1 MSTASDATKTGKLRL
16 GGSNLWLFLLLASM
30 ILFGVN
36 TGVATWQGSRLADA
50 GSKAADL
57 QVLSQQLANQG
68 RDAVGGNA
76 QAFTAFKATRNAIE
90 QNVSTLQ
97 GRYGKEPG
105 VAGAIATLGETWAPL
120 GKQAGQLVASEPAVL
135 ALAGNAN
142 NFTGAV
148 PGLQAQLN
156 ELVRAMSASG
166 APSSQ
171 VYSALQQV
179 VVAGSM
185 ARRVTEMR
193 AGGSAAATSGDALA
207 RDITVFSQVLDGLR
221 NGNEELGITAVR
233 GAAAVAALEQS
244 QQKWEAMKQDADAI
258 LASSRQ
264 LFAAQSAATAL
275 GQGSAHMLDDS
286 RKLFDAFSSFGS
298 VSDTRLFPNFWIG
311 VVSGALSLIAIIG
324 FVSTN
329 VRSRSREQ
337 ELRYQTQV
345 EFNSRNQQAIMRLLD
360 EISLGEGDL
369 TVKASVTEDMTGAI
383 ADAINYAVDELRH
396 LVTTINDTSA
406 KVAMST
412 QETRP
417 PPCWQRPQGTRP
429 TRSPRLRTASGRSRR
444 ASSRCRATRPSRPTW
459 HSARW

>member
-105 VAGAIATLGETWAPL
+105 VSGAIATLAETWAPL

-171 VYSALQQV
+171 VYSA
-179 VVAGSM
+179 
-185 ARRVTEMR
+185 
-193 AGGSAAATSGDALA
+193 
-207 RDITVFSQVLDGLR
+207 
-221 NGNEELGITAVR
+221 
-233 GAAAVAALEQS
+233 
-244 QQKWEAMKQDADAI
+244 
-258 LASSRQ
+258 
-264 LFAAQSAATAL
+264 
-275 GQGSAHMLDDS
+275 
-286 RKLFDAFSSFGS
+286 
-298 VSDTRLFPNFWIG
+298 
-311 VVSGALSLIAIIG
+311 
-324 FVSTN
+324 
-329 VRSRSREQ
+329 
-337 ELRYQTQV
+337 
-345 EFNSRNQQAIMRLLD
+345 
-360 EISLGEGDL
+360 
-369 TVKASVTEDMTGAI
+369 
-383 ADAINYAVDELRH
+383 
-396 LVTTINDTSA
+396 
-406 KVAMST
+406 
-412 QETRP
+412 
-417 PPCWQRPQGTRP
+417 
-429 TRSPRLRTASGRSRR
+429 
-444 ASSRCRATRPSRPTW
+444 
-459 HSARW
+459 